1 MLAIVD
7 KPVIQYLVEEAVS
20 AGITDIHI
28 VLSRGKSAILDHFD
42 TSFELETVLE
52 RSGKIKQLESVQKI
66 SKLANISYIR
76 QPFPRGD
83 GDALLYALPFLKNEP
98 CLILFGDDLIVW
110 EKSGATQ
117 LVDAYNQKQLPI
129 IALEK
134 VSDERVSSYGIIESI
149 QTDIS
154 LHQVS
159 RFLEKPKPSE
169 TNSRLGVIGKYI
181 ITPKVFEFLQ
191 KSEWWASKDGEIRLA
206 DAFSNMV
213 NAWEQIYGMEIEWK
227 RYDTGDKLWFLK
239 ANIDF
244 ALAREDLGEQLLAF
258 LKTKI

>member
-1 MLAIVD
+1 MSTVTQCVILAAGYGTRFLPVTKSQPKEMLAIVD

-28 VLSRGKSAILDHFD
+28 VLSRGKGAILDHFD
-42 TSFELETVLE
+42 SSFELEAVLE
-52 RSGKIKQLESVQKI
+52 KSGKLKELESVKKV

-98 CLILFGDDLIVW
+98 CLILFGDDLIVG

-117 LVDAYNQKQLPI
+117 LVEVYEEKHYPI

-134 VSDERVSSYGIIESI
+134 VSDERVSSYGIIEST
-149 QTDIS
+149 QDDLS

-159 RFLEKPKPSE
+159 RFLEKPNPSE
-169 TNSRLGVIGKYI
+169 TDSRLGVIGKYI
-181 ITPKVFEFLQ
+181 ITPKVFEFLK
-191 KSEWWASKDGEIRLA
+191 KSE
-206 DAFSNMV
+206 
-213 NAWEQIYGMEIEWK
+213 
-227 RYDTGDKLWFLK
+227 
-239 ANIDF
+239 
-244 ALAREDLGEQLLAF
+244 
-258 LKTKI
+258 

>member
-1 MLAIVD
+1 MSTVTQCVILAAGYGTRFLPVTKSQPKEMLAIVG

-98 CLILFGDDLIVW
+98 CLILFGDDLIV
-110 EKSGATQ
+110 
-117 LVDAYNQKQLPI
+117 
-129 IALEK
+129 
-134 VSDERVSSYGIIESI
+134 
-149 QTDIS
+149 
-154 LHQVS
+154 
-159 RFLEKPKPSE
+159 
-169 TNSRLGVIGKYI
+169 
-181 ITPKVFEFLQ
+181 
-191 KSEWWASKDGEIRLA
+191 
-206 DAFSNMV
+206 
-213 NAWEQIYGMEIEWK
+213 
-227 RYDTGDKLWFLK
+227 
-239 ANIDF
+239 
-244 ALAREDLGEQLLAF
+244 
-258 LKTKI
+258 